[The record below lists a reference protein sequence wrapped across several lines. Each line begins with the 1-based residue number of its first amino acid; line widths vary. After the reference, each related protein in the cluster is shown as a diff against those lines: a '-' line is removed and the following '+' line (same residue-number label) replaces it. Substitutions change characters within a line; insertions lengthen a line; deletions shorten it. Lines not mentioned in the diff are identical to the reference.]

1 MVVTVPPFRRKFTVY
16 SRTKDGF
23 LHFSLLLFKNH
34 LVRWLL
40 TTLKPYF
47 LHFFIKKPH
56 PGTQLFNSCGEI
68 GCCKNYENSLK
79 IFPNSCQD
87 QD

>member
-16 SRTKDGF
+16 SRTKDVF
-23 LHFSLLLFKNH
+23 FHFSLLLFKKPPSKVVAYH
-34 LVRWLL
+34 LKAL
-40 TTLKPYF
+40 F

-56 PGTQLFNSCGEI
+56 PG
-68 GCCKNYENSLK
+68 NYENSLK